1 MQMEGRKVGQMEGR
15 KVGQTEGQRGVLRWQ
30 TYPHHVAPLVQRHS
44 EFWMEVLRV
53 GQKVDQ
59 MVDQMEDQTGVLPK
73 ARAEAHLASRV
84 EE

>member
-1 MQMEGRKVGQMEGR
+1 MQMEGR

-59 MVDQMEDQTGVLPK
+59 KVGQKVGQTGVLPK
-73 ARAEAHLASRV
+73 VLAEVHSASMV

>member
-30 TYPHHVAPLVQRHS
+30 TYPHHVEPLVQRHS

-59 MVDQMEDQTGVLPK
+59 MVDQMEGQTGVLPK
-73 ARAEAHLASRV
+73 ARAEVHLASRV

>member
-59 MVDQMEDQTGVLPK
+59 MVDQTGVLPK
-73 ARAEAHLASRV
+73 ARAEVHLASRV